1 MVWVLGPATATVAG
15 TLLGLLPRPGP
26 LSFLRL
32 HAGLLLAALVVGIG
46 VAGIGPVGRAGSVD
60 DDGGGWLGLGAAA
73 AVGDGGWL
81 GLGRAAALGDGGW
94 LDLGGLS
101 WPLALVAFVAVG
113 GLGGL
118 AAIWA
123 YDRIVRVIRARAR
136 GGPMRPAPGTAP
148 RWAWASRPP
157 GTPARSS
164 GPGSSPVSRPL
175 SRASSGPAAVEAP
188 RPATVTGHLVACA
201 VLEELAFR
209 GLLVWAALAVGGV
222 GGAAAL
228 VAVTV
233 LFALS
238 HAELGPGQPLAF
250 LPLSVIALALVL
262 LTGSMLPAVTAHV
275 VVNVRAGVAAGRQTG
290 SRVPAGGWA
299 R

>member
-1 MVWVLGPATATVAG
+1 M
-15 TLLGLLPRPGP
+15 
-26 LSFLRL
+26 
-32 HAGLLLAALVVGIG
+32 LVVGTG
-46 VAGIGPVGRAGSVD
+46 VAGIGAPGRASSSD
-60 DDGGGWLGLGAAA
+60 ADG
-73 AVGDGGWL
+73 GGWL
-81 GLGRAAALGDGGW
+81 GLGRAAALGDGGL
-94 LDLGGLS
+94 LDLGGLP
-101 WPLALVAFVAVG
+101 WPLALVAFIAVG

-123 YDRIVRVIRARAR
+123 YDRIVRVIRARA
-136 GGPMRPAPGTAP
+136 
-148 RWAWASRPP
+148 SQ
-157 GTPARSS
+157 
-164 GPGSSPVSRPL
+164 VSRPL
-175 SRASSGPAAVEAP
+175 FSRVARQSRPAAVEAP
-188 RPATVTGHLVACA
+188 RPVTVTGHLVACA
-201 VLEELAFR
+201 VLEELVFR
-209 GLLVWAALAVGGV
+209 GLLVGAALAVGGV

-262 LTGSMLPAVTAHV
+262 LTGSVLPAVTAHV

>member
-15 TLLGLLPRPGP
+15 TLLGLLPHPGP

-32 HAGLLLAALVVGIG
+32 HAGLLLGVLVVGIG
-46 VAGIGPVGRAGSVD
+46 VAGIGAPGRASSSD
-60 DDGGGWLGLGAAA
+60 ADGGGWLALGRTA
-73 AVGDGGWL
+73 AVGDGGL
-81 GLGRAAALGDGGW
+81 
-94 LDLGGLS
+94 LDLGGLP
-101 WPLALVAFVAVG
+101 WPLVLVAFVPVG

-136 GGPMRPAPGTAP
+136 GGPVRSAAGASSG
-148 RWAWASRPP
+148 WAWASRPP
-157 GTPARSS
+157 GTPTRGSA
-164 GPGSSPVSRPL
+164 PGASRTRRPL
-175 SRASSGPAAVEAP
+175 SSRAGGPAAVEAP

-201 VLEELAFR
+201 VLEELVFR
-209 GLLVWAALAVGGV
+209 GLLVWAALALGGV

-228 VAVTV
+228 AVVTV

-262 LTGSMLPAVTAHV
+262 VTGSVLPAVTAHV
-275 VVNVRAGVAAGRQTG
+275 VVNVRAGVAAGRRTAT
-290 SRVPAGGWA
+290 RVPARGWA